1 MIRPR
6 TVGFIALALAASAL
20 LTIRFLGRLPAST
33 TDSEP
38 PEKQTLE
45 ARIRI
50 TEIAR
55 AASELQVPPYC
66 VPAMLPGLQ
75 QLLARTT
82 DAEAQQLLIAKINIA
97 ERQALEC
104 AAAATM
110 YPPLKK
116 PIIPIRPPTVVPA
129 ATATL
134 LVGLQYV
141 ELGAGG
147 DFVPMEDGLNKWA
160 GFIYGNVVEVA
171 AGRLKDTDNGWQLNH
186 PEWVAQGSQGAV
198 FVVVN
203 HDKVKGTFPTPS
215 RHGVVHFIA
224 ACGSILLLQA
234 EDGTVFS
241 FDAARLA
248 YVDNLPSCPVP

>member
-1 MIRPR
+1 MFRSRTIRIIA
-6 TVGFIALALAASAL
+6 VALAVAAL
-20 LTIRFLGRLPAST
+20 LTISFLSHLQLST
-33 TDSEP
+33 TDSVP
-38 PEKQTLE
+38 PEKQTFE
-45 ARIRI
+45 ARIQA
-50 TEIAR
+50 TEITR
-55 AASELQVPPYC
+55 AASKLQVPPYC

-75 QLLARTT
+75 QLLARTI

-97 ERQALEC
+97 EKQALEC

-134 LVGLQYV
+134 LVGLQQEELSPVMSFYPV
-141 ELGAGG
+141 E
-147 DFVPMEDGLNKWA
+147 DELNAWA
-160 GFIYGNVVEVA
+160 DVVNGNVVEIS
-171 AGRLKDTDNGWQLNH
+171 AGSVKDENWQDHPGW
-186 PEWVAQGSQGAV
+186 PTQGAIY
-198 FVVVN
+198 VVMN
-203 HDKVKGTFPTPS
+203 YGWKVTMFPTPS
-215 RHGVVHFIA
+215 RHGAVHFIA
-224 ACGSILLLQA
+224 DCGTMLLLQA